1 LNNKEEGRS
10 KFQVPS
16 SGLDA
21 RSRFQVP
28 CSRFFELGILF
39 PNPEPGTW
47 HLEPGT
53 AKRSPEHRFAAGF
66 TLLELIV
73 VLFILAL
80 AAALVAPVFTRS
92 FGQLR
97 LKAATRDLAAL
108 CRFARTQAITNQ
120 VVLEVVLDRRAN
132 AYWLR
137 GPDWIVGRLGGI
149 EQVGTAEDPEQPWE
163 VRLRQARVRPLPVGV
178 TLKSV
183 LLDLGALREDERGA
197 IAFFP
202 QGSSTGGEVWVSD
215 EKGRGYRIVIDPSI
229 GLVRIHE
236 GLAA

>member
-1 LNNKEEGRS
+1 MNSTIKSSFEFRVS
-10 KFQVPS
+10 S
-16 SGLDA
+16 SGIRVGATRQIAATPETPHLK
-21 RSRFQVP
+21 RHTRNPGPSR
-28 CSRFFELGILF
+28 
-39 PNPEPGTW
+39 
-47 HLEPGT
+47 
-53 AKRSPEHRFAAGF
+53 AAGF

-80 AAALVAPVFTRS
+80 AGALVAPVFTRS

-97 LKAATRDLAAL
+97 LKAAARDLAAL
-108 CRFARTQAITNQ
+108 CRFARTQAIANQ
-120 VVLEVVLDRRAN
+120 VVLEVVLDRGAN

-137 GPDWIVGRLGGI
+137 GPEWVVSRLGGI
-149 EQVGTAEDPEQPWE
+149 EQVAKAEDPEQPWQ

-183 LLDLGALREDERGA
+183 ILDPGTLREDERGA
-197 IAFFP
+197 IVFFP

-229 GLVRIHE
+229 GLVRIHQ